1 MAQDLREAH
10 SALTKEQI
18 QAVINQKLDNTI
30 YWLNKAYDAR
40 PQDPA
45 AEKTLLELMAELQK
59 MKREANEI
67 LGLKPRRELKEH
79 QRPSHGGLKDIT
91 P

>member
-1 MAQDLREAH
+1 MAQEIH
-10 SALTKEQI
+10 ESETVLTTEQI
-18 QAVINQKLDNTI
+18 QAVINQKLENTI
-30 YWLNKAYDAR
+30 FWLNKAYDAR

-59 MKREANEI
+59 MKREANEL
-67 LGLKPRRELKEH
+67 LGTKPRRDLKERR
-79 QRPSHGGLKDIT
+79 RPTHGGLKNIA

>member
-1 MAQDLREAH
+1 MAQDVHEAQT
-10 SALTKEQI
+10 ALTKEQI

-67 LGLKPRRELKEH
+67 LGLKTRRESKEH
-79 QRPSHGGLKDIT
+79 RRQSHGGLKDIT

>member
-1 MAQDLREAH
+1 
-10 SALTKEQI
+10 
-18 QAVINQKLDNTI
+18 
-30 YWLNKAYDAR
+30 
-40 PQDPA
+40 
-45 AEKTLLELMAELQK
+45 MAELQK

-79 QRPSHGGLKDIT
+79 RRPSHGGLKDIT